1 MSQSVFCFR
10 KVSIKRVLTEIERED
25 LEVPSTDDLSVP
37 EKPRRKTSKV
47 SKEENPEES
56 KTDSV
61 ELNDNA
67 GDVTEDPS
75 TKVSEVDK
83 NDAEESESSKDVAEQ
98 DVQGMKYI
106 PLKYCCCQIYTELVT
121 PNLYYDV
128 LNIAKSVP
136 KSKVVLSCVNVS
148 GLHLSFESTVN
159 CSLVVHTCCK
169 PVSLWVNSN
178 NNGQICQ
185 QHQGKNKCSHP

>member
-83 NDAEESESSKDVAEQ
+83 NDTEESESSKDVAEQ
-98 DVQGMKYI
+98 DVQGTCMKYF
-106 PLKYCCCQIYTELVT
+106 PLKYCCCQIYAELVT
-121 PNLYYDV
+121 CSVYYEV
-128 LNIAKSVP
+128 LNIAKSVQ
-136 KSKVVLSCVNVS
+136 KVR
-148 GLHLSFESTVN
+148 SFY
-159 CSLVVHTCCK
+159 LV
-169 PVSLWVNSN
+169 
-178 NNGQICQ
+178 
-185 QHQGKNKCSHP
+185 

>member
-1 MSQSVFCFR
+1 MDPFLFNGSLHICKIVLLNAQTKFDMSQSFFCFR

-83 NDAEESESSKDVAEQ
+83 NDTEESESSKDVAEQ
-98 DVQGMKYI
+98 DVQGMKYF

-121 PNLYYDV
+121 SILYYDV
-128 LNIAKSVP
+128 LNIAKSVRR
-136 KSKVVLSCVNVS
+136 
-148 GLHLSFESTVN
+148 SFY
-159 CSLVVHTCCK
+159 LV
-169 PVSLWVNSN
+169 
-178 NNGQICQ
+178 
-185 QHQGKNKCSHP
+185 

>member
-1 MSQSVFCFR
+1 M
-10 KVSIKRVLTEIERED
+10 
-25 LEVPSTDDLSVP
+25 
-37 EKPRRKTSKV
+37 
-47 SKEENPEES
+47 
-56 KTDSV
+56 
-61 ELNDNA
+61 
-67 GDVTEDPS
+67 TEDPS

-128 LNIAKSVP
+128 LNIAQSVP

-159 CSLVVHTCCK
+159 
-169 PVSLWVNSN
+169 
-178 NNGQICQ
+178 
-185 QHQGKNKCSHP
+185 